1 MEMPRFPLASKIL
14 RGRCRYVSRTLP
26 LEGQVSEGTRIQL
39 CGRLSVEIQGLQVA
53 DSLRGRQVPL
63 LLAYL
68 VLNRDR
74 YVGREELIGALW
86 PFQAPRSQDA
96 ALRTLL
102 SRLRSVLGS
111 SALPGRDEL
120 VLVLPEPVWIDIE
133 AAVIE
138 VQRAQQT
145 LERGDVRSAWALAQV
160 PLNIA
165 GRGLLPGSQ
174 ARWLDPRRRELE
186 DVRLRALEVIGRA
199 GLSMGGT
206 QLASVERAARNLI
219 EAEPYRESGYALL
232 MEALALQ
239 GNVAEG
245 LLVFDRLRTLL
256 RDELGTMPSAET
268 IAVHERLLGRGGRP
282 VAAGA
287 VPAEI
292 EASAVELPPE
302 LATRARAPLVGRG
315 REMSELEQLWLA
327 ATGEQAG
334 DSRGRIV
341 LMVGDPGIGK
351 TRLAAELAR
360 RVHAQGACVVAGRAP
375 QETLVAYQLFVEAL
389 RQYLLNVPM
398 AELQA
403 TTRDY
408 GSELARLIPELR
420 RRAPE
425 LPLPSPAE
433 PETDRYRLFEAVVG
447 VLSSISARA
456 PVLLVLD
463 DLQWADRPT
472 LLLLRHLARA
482 SDPARL
488 LILGAYRATEATAES
503 FGDALAELKRERLI
517 SEIAVGGLSELETG
531 ELVRVW
537 TGEAPSHAFAHALHS
552 ETEGNP
558 LFIEEIV
565 RHLAEAGV
573 RASEAGAR
581 ELQRFGLPENVK
593 QVIAR
598 RLGRL
603 SAQATEWLRVA
614 AVIGRDFDATL
625 HERVVGLGEDEYLN
639 ALDEALSTGLVVE
652 TGSDASYSFSHALI
666 RETLYEGMS
675 AARRARIHRR
685 VGEALEAGR
694 GDRQRSPDR
703 RGSDRNLVA
712 LAHHFTRAA
721 GVEDVDKAITYA
733 CRAGEWATKMLAH
746 EEAGEQYTRALEVL
760 DRFQPDALQRRCE
773 LLLLIGEAR
782 VRSGE
787 RVLALLAFAEAA
799 ELAESLGDEVS
810 LARAAIGASR
820 RYIQQPG
827 VVETEVIELLER
839 ALAANRGEHT
849 VIRVRLLARL
859 CGALYYSPERSRMQ
873 ALTHE
878 AVALAR
884 ELDDPE
890 ARAHACAAS
899 RRMLWSPAKLQ
910 ARVEAATEM
919 LTCARKAGDLELE
932 LQAHAWLAVD
942 LLESGDRDAVDAQM
956 QSFVAGAE
964 RLRQPLFTWHATI
977 WEAMCALLAGDLEHA
992 EDLAADALAIGAGSI
1007 TARDYHAVQILAIR
1021 RENGRMAE
1029 LDAGIR
1035 RLGDSYAPRPVWRA
1049 ALAMLEWESGHAEEA
1064 QRHLD
1069 VLSDGGFANVPL
1081 DGDWLTTMALAAD
1094 ICARLGDEPTA
1105 AIIHEQLLPYAQA
1118 NVVIGLGAV
1127 CLGSVAT
1134 FVGRLAAAIGHKRE
1148 ATQLFEQGLVSNSA
1162 LRAPLCVARTEL
1174 EYARVLGPGRR
1185 GQELVAAAE
1194 RAAARLGVDK
1204 LARDA
1209 EQLRT
1214 VWAGCK
1220 SRLPRTLP
1228 SPSS

>member
-1 MEMPRFPLASKIL
+1 
-14 RGRCRYVSRTLP
+14 
-26 LEGQVSEGTRIQL
+26 
-39 CGRLSVEIQGLQVA
+39 
-53 DSLRGRQVPL
+53 
-63 LLAYL
+63 
-68 VLNRDR
+68 
-74 YVGREELIGALW
+74 
-86 PFQAPRSQDA
+86 
-96 ALRTLL
+96 
-102 SRLRSVLGS
+102 
-111 SALPGRDEL
+111 
-120 VLVLPEPVWIDIE
+120 
-133 AAVIE
+133 
-138 VQRAQQT
+138 
-145 LERGDVRSAWALAQV
+145 
-160 PLNIA
+160 
-165 GRGLLPGSQ
+165 
-174 ARWLDPRRRELE
+174 
-186 DVRLRALEVIGRA
+186 
-199 GLSMGGT
+199 
-206 QLASVERAARNLI
+206 VERAARHLI
-219 EAEPYRESGYALL
+219 DAEPYRESGYSLL

-268 IAVHERLLGRGGRP
+268 IAVHERLLGRGSRGAAVGAG
-282 VAAGA
+282 VAAFDA
-287 VPAEI
+287 D
-292 EASAVELPPE
+292 ASAVELPPE

-315 REMSELEQLWLA
+315 REMSELEQLWLTV
-327 ATGEQAG
+327 TGQQAG
-334 DSRGRIV
+334 DSPGRIV

-360 RVHAQGACVVAGRAP
+360 RVHAQGAGVIAGRAP

-389 RQYLLNVPM
+389 RQYLLNVPV

-488 LILGAYRATEATAES
+488 LILGAYRATEATTES
-503 FGDALAELKRERLI
+503 VADALAELRRERLI
-517 SEIAVGGLSELETG
+517 SEIEVGGLSELETA
-531 ELVRVW
+531 ELVRLW
-537 TGEAPSHAFAHALHS
+537 TGEAPSLAFAHALHS

-614 AVIGRDFDATL
+614 AVIGRDFEAGL
-625 HERVVGLGEDEYLN
+625 HERVVALEEDEYLN
-639 ALDEALSTGLVVE
+639 ALDEALSAGLVVE
-652 TGSDASYSFSHALI
+652 AGADPSYSFSHALI

-685 VGEALEAGR
+685 VGEALELGP
-694 GDRQRSPDR
+694 GD
-703 RGSDRNLVA
+703 DRNLVA

-721 GVEDVDKAITYA
+721 GAEDVDKAIAYA
-733 CRAGEWATKMLAH
+733 CRAGEWATRMLAH
-746 EEAGEQYTRALEVL
+746 EEAGEQYTHALEVL
-760 DRFQPDALQRRCE
+760 DRFKPDALQRRCE

-799 ELAESLGDEVS
+799 ELAESLGDNVS
-810 LARAAIGASR
+810 LARAAIGSSR

-827 VVETEVIELLER
+827 VVETETIELLRR
-839 ALAANRGEHT
+839 ALAANAGERS

-859 CGALYYSPERSRMQ
+859 CGALYYSPERGQMQ
-873 ALTHE
+873 ALSEE
-878 AVALAR
+878 ASALAQG
-884 ELDDPE
+884 LDDPE
-890 ARAHACAAS
+890 AAAHACAA
-899 RRMLWSPAKLQ
+899 RRRTLWSPAKLQ
-910 ARVEAATEM
+910 ARLEASTEM
-919 LTCARKAGDLELE
+919 LTCARRAGDLELE

-942 LLESGDRDAVDAQM
+942 LLEAGDRDAVDAQM
-956 QSFVAGAE
+956 ESFVAGAE

-977 WEAMCALLAGDLEHA
+977 WDAMGALLGGDLGRA
-992 EDLAADALAIGAGSI
+992 EDSAADALAIGAASV
-1007 TARDYHAVQILAIR
+1007 TARDYHGVQILAIR
-1021 RENGRMAE
+1021 REDGRMAQ
-1029 LDAGIR
+1029 LGDGVR
-1035 RLGDSYAPRPVWRA
+1035 RLAESHADRPAWRA
-1049 ALAMLEWESGHAEEA
+1049 ALAMLEWESGRADEA
-1064 QRHLD
+1064 RRHID
-1069 VLSDGGFANVPL
+1069 ALSDRGFANVPL

-1094 ICARLGDEPTA
+1094 VCAGLGDEATA
-1105 AIIHEQLLPYAQA
+1105 AIIHEQLLPYAHA
-1118 NVVIGLGAV
+1118 NVVIGLGAA

-1134 FVGRLAAAIGHKRE
+1134 FAGRLAAAIGRKRE
-1148 ATQLFEQGLVSNSA
+1148 AADLFEQGLAANSA
-1162 LRAPLCVARTEL
+1162 LRAPVCVARTEL
-1174 EYARVLGPGRR
+1174 EYARALGPGRR
-1185 GQELVAAAE
+1185 GQELVSRAE
-1194 RAAARLGVDK
+1194 RSAVELGLEK
-1204 LARDA
+1204 LTHDA
-1209 EQLRT
+1209 QQLRG
-1214 VWAGCK
+1214 VWAGRK
-1220 SRLPRTLP
+1220 SRSPRTLP

>member
-1 MEMPRFPLASKIL
+1 M
-14 RGRCRYVSRTLP
+14 
-26 LEGQVSEGTRIQL
+26 
-39 CGRLSVEIQGLQVA
+39 A

-120 VLVLPEPVWIDIE
+120 ALVLPEPVWIDIE
-133 AAVIE
+133 AAVVE
-138 VQRAQQT
+138 VRRAQET
-145 LERGDVRSAWALAQV
+145 LDRGDVRSAWALAQV

-174 ARWLDPRRRELE
+174 ARWLEPRRRELE

-199 GLSMGGT
+199 GLSLGGT

-219 EAEPYRESGYALL
+219 EAEPYRESGYELL

-256 RDELGTMPSAET
+256 RDELGTMPSAGT
-268 IAVHERLLGRGGRP
+268 IAVHERLLGRGARP
-282 VAAGA
+282 AAAAGTA
-287 VPAEI
+287 PAANG
-292 EASAVELPPE
+292 ASAVELPPE
-302 LATRARAPLVGRG
+302 LATRAHTPLVGRG
-315 REMSELEQLWLA
+315 REMSELEQLWQA
-327 ATGEQAG
+327 ATGQPAG
-334 DSRGRIV
+334 DKPGRIV

-360 RVHAQGACVVAGRAP
+360 RVHAQGACVIAGRAP

-420 RRAPE
+420 RRAPD
-425 LPLPSPAE
+425 LLLPSPAE

-447 VLSSISARA
+447 ILSSISARA

-503 FGDALAELKRERLI
+503 FGDALAELRRERLI
-517 SEIAVGGLSELETG
+517 SEIEVGGLSELETA
-531 ELVRVW
+531 ELVQVW
-537 TGEAPSHAFAHALHS
+537 TGEAPSHAFAHALQS

-625 HERVVGLGEDEYLN
+625 HERVVALGEDAYLN
-639 ALDEALSTGLVVE
+639 ALDEALSAGLVVE

-685 VGEALEAGR
+685 VGEALEAGA
-694 GDRQRSPDR
+694 
-703 RGSDRNLVA
+703 GSDRNLVA

-721 GVEDVDKAITYA
+721 GAEDVDKAITYA
-733 CRAGEWATKMLAH
+733 CRAGEWATRMLAH
-746 EEAGEQYTRALEVL
+746 EEAGEQYTHALEVL
-760 DRFQPDALQRRCE
+760 DRFQPDALGRRCE

-799 ELAESLGDEVS
+799 ELAESLGDNVS
-810 LARAAIGASR
+810 LARAAIGSSR

-827 VVETEVIELLER
+827 VVETEVIELLRR
-839 ALAANRGEHT
+839 ALAANEGELS

-859 CGALYYSPERSRMQ
+859 CGALYYSPERGQMQ
-873 ALTHE
+873 ALSDE
-878 AVALAR
+878 ALALAQ

-899 RRMLWSPAKLQ
+899 RRTLWSPAKLQ
-910 ARVEAATEM
+910 ARVEASTEM
-919 LTCARKAGDLELE
+919 LTCAREAGDLELE

-942 LLESGDRDAVDAQM
+942 LLESGDRAAVDAQM
-956 QSFVAGAE
+956 DSFVAGAE

-977 WEAMCALLAGDLEHA
+977 WEAMCALLAGDLGHA
-992 EDLAADALAIGAGSI
+992 EDLAADALATGAGSI

-1021 RENGRMAE
+1021 REDGRMAE
-1029 LDAGIR
+1029 LGAGIR
-1035 RLGDSYAPRPVWRA
+1035 RLGDSYAVRPVWRA
-1049 ALAMLEWESGHAEEA
+1049 ALAMVAWESGRAEEA
-1064 QRHLD
+1064 QTHID
-1069 VLSDGGFANVPL
+1069 MLSERGFADVPL

-1094 ICARLGDEPTA
+1094 VCAGLGDEPTA
-1105 AIIHEQLLPYAQA
+1105 AIIHEQLLPHAQA
-1118 NVVIGLGAV
+1118 NVVIGLGAA

-1134 FVGRLAAAIGHKRE
+1134 FAGRLAATIGRRRE
-1148 ATQLFEQGLVSNSA
+1148 AAELFEQGLAANTA
-1162 LRAPLCVARTEL
+1162 LRAPACVARTEL
-1174 EYARVLGPGRR
+1174 EYARALGPGRR
-1185 GQELVAAAE
+1185 GQDLVSSAE
-1194 RAAARLGVDK
+1194 RAAVQLGLDK

-1209 EQLRT
+1209 EQLRS
-1214 VWAGCK
+1214 VWANGK
-1220 SRLPRTLP
+1220 SRLSRTLP

>member
-1 MEMPRFPLASKIL
+1 
-14 RGRCRYVSRTLP
+14 LP
-26 LEGQVSEGTRIQL
+26 SEGQVSEGTRIQL
-39 CGRLSVEIQGLQVA
+39 CGRLSVEIDGVQIA
-53 DSLRGRQVPL
+53 DALRGRQVPL

-102 SRLRSVLGS
+102 SRLRSALGA
-111 SALPGRDEL
+111 SALAGRDEL
-120 VLVLPEPVWIDIE
+120 GLVLPEPVWIDIE
-133 AAVIE
+133 AAVVE

-165 GRGLLPGSQ
+165 GRGLLPGAQ
-174 ARWLDPRRRELE
+174 ARWLEPRRRELE

-199 GLSMGGT
+199 GLSLGGT
-206 QLASVERAARNLI
+206 QLASVERAARSLI

-239 GNVAEG
+239 GNVAEA

-268 IAVHERLLGRGGRP
+268 IALHERLLGRGGRP
-282 VAAGA
+282 AAAGA
-287 VPAEI
+287 VPADG

-302 LATRARAPLVGRG
+302 LATRARAPLVGRA
-315 REMSELEQLWLA
+315 REMSELEQLWRA
-327 ATGEQAG
+327 ATGQPG

-360 RVHAQGACVVAGRAP
+360 RVHVQGAIVIAGRAP

-389 RQYLLNVPM
+389 RQYLLNIPM

-408 GSELARLIPELR
+408 GAELARLIPELR

-425 LPLPSPAE
+425 LPLPSPVE

-456 PVLLVLD
+456 PILLVLD

-503 FGDALAELKRERLI
+503 FGDALAELRRERLI
-517 SEIAVGGLSELETG
+517 SEIAVGGLNELETA

-537 TGEAPSHAFAHALHS
+537 TGEAPSHAFAHALQS

-614 AVIGRDFDATL
+614 AVIGRDFDASL
-625 HERVVGLGEDEYLN
+625 HERVVALGEDEYLN
-639 ALDEALSTGLVVE
+639 ALDEALSAGLVVE
-652 TGSDASYSFSHALI
+652 AGSGSYSFSHALI

-694 GDRQRSPDR
+694 GDGPRRDR
-703 RGSDRNLVA
+703 RAKDRNLVA

-733 CRAGEWATKMLAH
+733 CRAGEWATRMLAH

-799 ELAESLGDEVS
+799 ELAESLGDNAS
-810 LARAAIGASR
+810 LARAAIGSSR

-827 VVETEVIELLER
+827 VVETEVIELLQR
-839 ALAANRGEHT
+839 ALAANQREHSA
-849 VIRVRLLARL
+849 IRVRLLARL
-859 CGALYYSPERSRMQ
+859 CGALYYSPERDRMP
-873 ALTHE
+873 ALADE
-878 AVALAR
+878 AVALAH

-890 ARAHACAAS
+890 AKAHACAAQ
-899 RRMLWSPAKLQ
+899 RRTLWSPAKLQ
-910 ARVEAATEM
+910 ARLEASTEM
-919 LTCARKAGDLELE
+919 LTSARAAEDLELE

-956 QSFVAGAE
+956 ESFVAGAE

-977 WEAMCALLAGDLEHA
+977 WHAMCALLAGDLAHA

-1007 TARDYHAVQILAIR
+1007 TARDYHAVQIVAIR
-1021 RENGRMAE
+1021 REDGRMAE
-1029 LDAGIR
+1029 LDAGMR
-1035 RLGDSYAPRPVWRA
+1035 RLGDSYAGRPVWRA
-1049 ALAMLEWESGHAEEA
+1049 ALAMLESESGRPDQA
-1064 QRHLD
+1064 QAHID
-1069 VLSDGGFANVPL
+1069 VLSEHGFTDIPL
-1081 DGDWLTTMALAAD
+1081 DGDWLTTMALSAD
-1094 ICARLGDEPTA
+1094 VCAELGDEQTA
-1105 AIIHEQLLPYAQA
+1105 AIIYEQLLPYAGA
-1118 NVVIGLGAV
+1118 NVVVGLGAA

-1134 FVGRLAAAIGHKRE
+1134 FVGRLAGVIGRERE
-1148 ATQLFEQGLVSNSA
+1148 AAALFEQGLAANTA

-1174 EYARVLGPGRR
+1174 VYARALGPGRR
-1185 GQELVAAAE
+1185 GEELVAAAE
-1194 RAAARLGVDK
+1194 RTAARLGVDK
-1204 LARDA
+1204 LARDS
-1209 EQLRT
+1209 EQLRS
-1214 VWAGCK
+1214 VWASEK
-1220 SRLPRTLP
+1220 SRLPRSLP

>member
-1 MEMPRFPLASKIL
+1 MPS
-14 RGRCRYVSRTLP
+14 
-26 LEGQVSEGTRIQL
+26 EGQVSEGTRIQL
-39 CGRLSVEIQGLQVA
+39 CGRLSVEIDGEQVA
-53 DSLRGRQVPL
+53 DALRGRQVPL

-111 SALPGRDEL
+111 SALAGRDEL
-120 VLVLPEPVWIDIE
+120 GLVLPEPVWIDIE
-133 AAVIE
+133 AAVVE
-138 VQRAQQT
+138 VQRAHQT

-174 ARWLDPRRRELE
+174 ARWLEPRRRELE

-206 QLASVERAARNLI
+206 QLASVERAARSLI

-268 IAVHERLLGRGGRP
+268 IAVHERLLGRGGR
-282 VAAGA
+282 VAASGA
-287 VPAEI
+287 GVTLVDT

-302 LATRARAPLVGRG
+302 LATRARAPLVGRA
-315 REMSELEQLWLA
+315 REMAELEQLWLTL
-327 ATGEQAG
+327 TGQQAG
-334 DSRGRIV
+334 DSPGRIV
-341 LMVGDPGIGK
+341 LMVGDPGVGK

-360 RVHAQGACVVAGRAP
+360 RVHAQGAGVIAGRAP

-420 RRAPE
+420 RRVPE

-517 SEIAVGGLSELETG
+517 SEIAVGGLSELETA
-531 ELVRVW
+531 ELVQVW

-614 AVIGRDFDATL
+614 AVIGRDFEASL
-625 HERVVGLGEDEYLN
+625 HERVVSLDEDEYLN
-639 ALDEALSTGLVVE
+639 ALDEALSAGLVVE
-652 TGSDASYSFSHALI
+652 AGADASYSFSHALI

-685 VGEALEAGR
+685 VGEALEAGVE
-694 GDRQRSPDR
+694 
-703 RGSDRNLVA
+703 SDRNLVA

-721 GVEDVDKAITYA
+721 SAEDVDKAIAYA
-733 CRAGEWATKMLAH
+733 CRAGEWATQMLAH
-746 EEAGEQYTRALEVL
+746 EEAGEQYTHALEVL

-787 RVLALLAFAEAA
+787 HVPALLALAEAA
-799 ELAESLGDEVS
+799 ELAESLGDNIS
-810 LARAAIGASR
+810 LARAAIGSSR

-827 VVETEVIELLER
+827 IVETEVIELLRR
-839 ALAANRGEHT
+839 ALTANEPERS

-859 CGALYYSPERSRMQ
+859 CGALYYSPERSQMQ
-873 ALTHE
+873 ALSDE
-878 AVALAR
+878 ASELAY

-890 ARAHACAAS
+890 ALAHACAA
-899 RRMLWSPAKLQ
+899 RRRTVWSPAQLP
-910 ARVEAATEM
+910 ARVEASTEM

-956 QSFVAGAE
+956 ESFVAGAE

-977 WEAMCALLAGDLEHA
+977 WDTMCALLAGDLGRA
-992 EDLAADALAIGAGSI
+992 EDHAADALAIGAGSV

-1021 RENGRMAE
+1021 REDGRMAD
-1029 LDAGIR
+1029 LDAGV
-1035 RLGDSYAPRPVWRA
+1035 RLLAERYADRPPWRA
-1049 ALAMLEWESGHAEEA
+1049 ALAMLEWESGRA
-1064 QRHLD
+1064 QAAQTHIDALADR
-1069 VLSDGGFANVPL
+1069 GFANVPL

-1094 ICARLGDEPTA
+1094 VCAGLGDEATA
-1105 AIIHEQLLPYAQA
+1105 AIIHEQLLPYAPA
-1118 NVVIGLGAV
+1118 NVVIGLGAA

-1134 FVGRLAAAIGHKRE
+1134 FVARLAMAIGLKHE
-1148 ATQLFEQGLVSNSA
+1148 AAELFEQGLAANAA
-1162 LRAPLCVARTEL
+1162 LRAPACVGRTEL
-1174 EYARVLGPGRR
+1174 EYARLLGPGRR
-1185 GQELVAAAE
+1185 GQDLLAGAEQAAAQFG
-1194 RAAARLGVDK
+1194 LHK

-1209 EQLRT
+1209 EQLRS
-1214 VWAGCK
+1214 VWAGGK
-1220 SRLPRTLP
+1220 SRLSRTLP

>member
-1 MEMPRFPLASKIL
+1 M
-14 RGRCRYVSRTLP
+14 
-26 LEGQVSEGTRIQL
+26 
-39 CGRLSVEIQGLQVA
+39 A

-111 SALPGRDEL
+111 SALAGRDEL
-120 VLVLPEPVWIDIE
+120 GLVLPEPVWIDIE
-133 AAVIE
+133 AAVVE
-138 VQRAQQT
+138 VQRAQET
-145 LERGDVRSAWALAQV
+145 LDRGDVRSAWALAQV

-174 ARWLDPRRRELE
+174 ARWLEPRRRELE

-199 GLSMGGT
+199 GLSLGGT

-256 RDELGTMPSAET
+256 RDELGTMPSAGT
-268 IAVHERLLGRGGRP
+268 IALHERLLGRGARP
-282 VAAGA
+282 GAAAGTA
-287 VPAEI
+287 PADT

-302 LATRARAPLVGRG
+302 LATRAHTPLVGRG

-327 ATGEQAG
+327 ATGQPAG
-334 DSRGRIV
+334 DTPGRIV

-360 RVHAQGACVVAGRAP
+360 RVHAQGACVIAGRAP

-420 RRAPE
+420 RRAPD

-447 VLSSISARA
+447 ILSSISARA

-517 SEIAVGGLSELETG
+517 SEIEVGGLSELDTA
-531 ELVRVW
+531 ELVQVW

-625 HERVVGLGEDEYLN
+625 HERVVALGEDEYLN
-639 ALDEALSTGLVVE
+639 ALDEALSSGLVVE

-685 VGEALEAGR
+685 VGEALEAGA
-694 GDRQRSPDR
+694 
-703 RGSDRNLVA
+703 GSDRNLVA

-721 GVEDVDKAITYA
+721 GAEDVDKAITYA
-733 CRAGEWATKMLAH
+733 CRAGEWATRMLAH
-746 EEAGEQYTRALEVL
+746 EEAGEQYTHALEVL
-760 DRFQPDALQRRCE
+760 DRFQPDALARRCE

-799 ELAESLGDEVS
+799 ELAESLGDNVS
-810 LARAAIGASR
+810 LARAAIGSSR

-827 VVETEVIELLER
+827 VVETEVIELLRR
-839 ALAANRGEHT
+839 ALAATEGELS

-859 CGALYYSPERSRMQ
+859 CGALYYSPERGQMQ
-873 ALTHE
+873 ALSDE
-878 AVALAR
+878 ALALAQ

-899 RRMLWSPAKLQ
+899 RRTLWSPAKLQ
-910 ARVEAATEM
+910 ARVEASTEM
-919 LTCARKAGDLELE
+919 LTCARNAGDLELE

-956 QSFVAGAE
+956 DSFVAGAE

-977 WEAMCALLAGDLEHA
+977 WEAMCAQLAGDLGHA

-1021 RENGRMAE
+1021 REDGRMAE

-1035 RLGDSYAPRPVWRA
+1035 RLGDGYAVRPVWRA
-1049 ALAMLEWESGHAEEA
+1049 ALAMVEWESGRAEEA
-1064 QRHLD
+1064 QTHID
-1069 VLSDGGFANVPL
+1069 MLSERGFADVPL

-1094 ICARLGDEPTA
+1094 VCAGLGDEPTA
-1105 AIIHEQLLPYAQA
+1105 AIIHEQLLPYVQA
-1118 NVVIGLGAV
+1118 NVVIGLGAA

-1134 FVGRLAAAIGHKRE
+1134 FAGRLAATIGRRRE
-1148 ATQLFEQGLVSNSA
+1148 ATELFEQGLVANTA
-1162 LRAPLCVARTEL
+1162 LRAPACVARTEL
-1174 EYARVLGPGRR
+1174 EYARALGPGRR
-1185 GQELVAAAE
+1185 GQDLVASAE
-1194 RAAARLGVDK
+1194 RAAVQLGLDK

-1209 EQLRT
+1209 EQLRS
-1214 VWAGCK
+1214 VWASGK
-1220 SRLPRTLP
+1220 RRLSRTLP

>member
-1 MEMPRFPLASKIL
+1 
-14 RGRCRYVSRTLP
+14 
-26 LEGQVSEGTRIQL
+26 
-39 CGRLSVEIQGLQVA
+39 
-53 DSLRGRQVPL
+53 
-63 LLAYL
+63 
-68 VLNRDR
+68 
-74 YVGREELIGALW
+74 
-86 PFQAPRSQDA
+86 
-96 ALRTLL
+96 
-102 SRLRSVLGS
+102 
-111 SALPGRDEL
+111 
-120 VLVLPEPVWIDIE
+120 
-133 AAVIE
+133 

-174 ARWLDPRRRELE
+174 ARWLEPRRRELE

-206 QLASVERAARNLI
+206 QLASVERAARSLI
-219 EAEPYRESGYALL
+219 EAEPYRESGYSLL

-268 IAVHERLLGRGGRP
+268 IAVHERLLGRGVRTGTGTGTG
-282 VAAGA
+282 AGTA
-287 VPAEI
+287 PADT
-292 EASAVELPPE
+292 EASGVELPPE

-315 REMSELEQLWLA
+315 REMSELEQLWRT
-327 ATGEQAG
+327 ATGQEAG
-334 DSRGRIV
+334 DSPGRIV

-360 RVHAQGACVVAGRAP
+360 RVHAQGACVIAGRAP

-389 RQYLLNVPM
+389 RQYLLNVPI

-433 PETDRYRLFEAVVG
+433 HETDRYRLFEAVVG

-503 FGDALAELKRERLI
+503 FSDALAELRRERLI
-517 SEIAVGGLSELETG
+517 SEIEVGGLSELETAQ
-531 ELVRVW
+531 LVEVW
-537 TGEAPSHAFAHALHS
+537 TGEAPSHAFAHALQT

-614 AVIGRDFDATL
+614 AVIGRDFDAAL
-625 HERVVGLGEDEYLN
+625 HERVVALDEDEYLN

-652 TGSDASYSFSHALI
+652 IGSDASYSFSHALI

-685 VGEALEAGR
+685 VGEALEAGA
-694 GDRQRSPDR
+694 D
-703 RGSDRNLVA
+703 SDRNLVA

-721 GVEDVDKAITYA
+721 SAEEVDKAISYA
-733 CRAGEWATKMLAH
+733 CRAGEWATSMLAH

-760 DRFQPDALQRRCE
+760 DRFQPAALQRRCE

-799 ELAESLGDEVS
+799 ELAESLGDNVS
-810 LARAAIGASR
+810 LARAAIGSSR

-827 VVETEVIELLER
+827 VVETEVIELLRR
-839 ALAANRGEHT
+839 ALAANEGERS

-859 CGALYYSPERSRMQ
+859 CGALYYSPQRWQMQ
-873 ALTHE
+873 AITDE
-878 AVALAR
+878 ALALAQ

-890 ARAHACAAS
+890 ARAHACAAN
-899 RRMLWSPAKLQ
+899 RRTLWSPAKLP
-910 ARVEAATEM
+910 ARLEASTEM
-919 LTCARKAGDLELE
+919 LTCARKTGDLELE

-956 QSFVAGAE
+956 ESFVAGAE
-964 RLRQPLFTWHATI
+964 RLRQPLFTWQATI
-977 WEAMCALLAGDLEHA
+977 WDAMCALLAGDLGRA
-992 EDLAADALAIGAGSI
+992 EDHAADALAIGAGSV

-1021 RENGRMAE
+1021 REDGRMAD
-1029 LDAGIR
+1029 LDDGVR
-1035 RLGDSYAPRPVWRA
+1035 RLAESYADRPAWRA
-1049 ALAMLEWESGHAEEA
+1049 ALAMLEWESGRAEEA
-1064 QRHLD
+1064 QTHID
-1069 VLSDGGFANVPL
+1069 ALSDRGFANVPL
-1081 DGDWLTTMALAAD
+1081 DGDWLTTMALAAEV
-1094 ICARLGDEPTA
+1094 CAGLGDEATA
-1105 AIIHEQLLPYAQA
+1105 AIIHEQLLPYADA

-1134 FVGRLAAAIGHKRE
+1134 FLGRLCTTIGQKRD
-1148 ATQLFEQGLVSNSA
+1148 ATELFEKGLAANSA
-1162 LRAPLCVARTEL
+1162 LRAPACVGRTEL
-1174 EYARVLGPGRR
+1174 EYARALGSGRR
-1185 GQELVAAAE
+1185 GQELVARAESTAAE
-1194 RAAARLGVDK
+1194 YGLDK

-1209 EQLRT
+1209 EHLRS
-1214 VWAGCK
+1214 VWAGGK

>member
-1 MEMPRFPLASKIL
+1 MPS
-14 RGRCRYVSRTLP
+14 
-26 LEGQVSEGTRIQL
+26 EGQVSEGARIQL
-39 CGRLSVEIQGLQVA
+39 CGRLSVEIDGVQVA
-53 DSLRGRQVPL
+53 DALRGRQVPL

-68 VLNRDR
+68 VLNRER

-111 SALPGRDEL
+111 SALAGRDEL
-120 VLVLPEPVWIDIE
+120 GLVLPEPVWIDIE
-133 AAVIE
+133 AAVVE

-145 LERGDVRSAWALAQV
+145 LDRGDVRSAWALAQV

-174 ARWLDPRRRELE
+174 ARWLEPRRRELE

-206 QLASVERAARNLI
+206 QLASVERAARSLI
-219 EAEPYRESGYALL
+219 DAEPYRESGYALL

-268 IAVHERLLGRGGRP
+268 IAVHERLLGRGGRA
-282 VAAGA
+282 VAVGA
-287 VPAEI
+287 AAADL
-292 EASAVELPPE
+292 EASVVELPPE
-302 LATRARAPLVGRG
+302 LATRARASLVGRD
-315 REMSELEQLWLA
+315 REMSELEQLWQT
-327 ATGEQAG
+327 ATGQQAG
-334 DSRGRIV
+334 DSPGRIV

-351 TRLAAELAR
+351 TRLAAELAL
-360 RVHAQGACVVAGRAP
+360 RVHAQGAGVIAGRAP

-503 FGDALAELKRERLI
+503 FGDALGELRRERLI
-517 SEIAVGGLSELETG
+517 SEIEVGGLSELETA
-531 ELVRVW
+531 ELVRIW

-614 AVIGRDFDATL
+614 AVIGRDFDAAL
-625 HERVVGLGEDEYLN
+625 HERVVALGEDEYLN

-685 VGEALEAGR
+685 VGEALEAGA
-694 GDRQRSPDR
+694 D
-703 RGSDRNLVA
+703 SDRNLVA

-721 GVEDVDKAITYA
+721 TADDVDKAIEYA
-733 CRAGEWATKMLAH
+733 CRAGEWATRMLAH
-746 EEAGEQYTRALEVL
+746 EEAGEQYTHALEVL
-760 DRFQPDALQRRCE
+760 DRFNSDALQRRCD

-787 RVLALLAFAEAA
+787 RVPALLAFAEAA
-799 ELAESLGDEVS
+799 ELAESLGDNVG
-810 LARAAIGASR
+810 LARAAIGSSR

-827 VVETEVIELLER
+827 IVETEVIELLRR
-839 ALAANRGEHT
+839 ALAANPAERS

-859 CGALYYSPERSRMQ
+859 CGALYYSPERGQMQ
-873 ALTHE
+873 ALSDE
-878 AVALAR
+878 ASALAY

-890 ARAHACAAS
+890 ALAHACAA
-899 RRMLWSPAKLQ
+899 RRRTLWSPAQLP

-956 QSFVAGAE
+956 ESFVAGAE

-977 WEAMCALLAGDLEHA
+977 WDAMCALLAGDLSRA
-992 EDLAADALAIGAGSI
+992 EDHAADALAVGAGSI
-1007 TARDYHAVQILAIR
+1007 TARDYHAVQIVAIR
-1021 RENGRMAE
+1021 REDGRMAE
-1029 LDAGIR
+1029 LDAGMR
-1035 RLGDSYAPRPVWRA
+1035 QLGDSNAVRPVWRA
-1049 ALAMLEWESGHAEEA
+1049 ALAMVEWESGRAEEA
-1064 QRHLD
+1064 QSHID
-1069 VLSDGGFANVPL
+1069 MLSDRGFADIPL

-1094 ICARLGDEPTA
+1094 VCAGLGDAQTA
-1105 AIIHEQLLPYAQA
+1105 AIIHEQLLPYVHA
-1118 NVVIGLGAV
+1118 NVVVGLGAV

-1134 FVGRLAAAIGHKRE
+1134 FAGKLAAAIGRKRE
-1148 ATQLFEQGLVSNSA
+1148 AVELLERGLAANTA
-1162 LRAPLCVARTEL
+1162 LRAPACVARTEL

-1185 GQELVAAAE
+1185 GQDLLAGAEHAAAE
-1194 RAAARLGVDK
+1194 FGLHK

-1209 EQLRT
+1209 EQLRS
-1214 VWAGCK
+1214 VWAGGK
-1220 SRLPRTLP
+1220 SGLPRTLP

>member
-1 MEMPRFPLASKIL
+1 
-14 RGRCRYVSRTLP
+14 LP
-26 LEGQVSEGTRIQL
+26 SEGQVSEGARIQL
-39 CGRLSVEIQGLQVA
+39 CGRLSVEIDGVQVA
-53 DSLRGRQVPL
+53 DALRGRQVPL

-111 SALPGRDEL
+111 SALAGRDEL
-120 VLVLPEPVWIDIE
+120 GLVLPEPVWIDVE

-138 VQRAQQT
+138 VQRAQKT

-174 ARWLDPRRRELE
+174 ARWLEPRRRELE

-206 QLASVERAARNLI
+206 QLASVERAARSLI
-219 EAEPYRESGYALL
+219 DAEPYRESGYALL

-268 IAVHERLLGRGGRP
+268 IAVHERLLGRGGRA
-282 VAAGA
+282 VNVGTGAAD
-287 VPAEI
+287 I
-292 EASAVELPPE
+292 EASPVELPPE

-315 REMSELEQLWLA
+315 REMAELEQLWVT
-327 ATGEQAG
+327 ATGRQAG
-334 DSRGRIV
+334 DSPGRIV

-360 RVHAQGACVVAGRAP
+360 RVHAQGAGVIAGRAP

-389 RQYLLNVPM
+389 RQYLLNVPI

-408 GSELARLIPELR
+408 GAEFARLIPELR
-420 RRAPE
+420 RRTPE

-433 PETDRYRLFEAVVG
+433 PDTDRYRLFEAVVG
-447 VLSSISARA
+447 VLSSISART

-488 LILGAYRATEATAES
+488 LILGAYRPTEATAES

-517 SEIAVGGLSELETG
+517 SEIAVGGLSELETA
-531 ELVRVW
+531 ELVQVW
-537 TGEAPSHAFAHALHS
+537 TSEAPSHAFAHALHA

-603 SAQATEWLRVA
+603 SSQATEWLRVA
-614 AVIGRDFDATL
+614 AVIGRDFDAGL
-625 HERVVGLGEDEYLN
+625 HERVVALGEDEYLN

-652 TGSDASYSFSHALI
+652 AGSDASYSFSHALI

-685 VGEALEAGR
+685 VGEALEAGV
-694 GDRQRSPDR
+694 D
-703 RGSDRNLVA
+703 SDRNLVA

-721 GVEDVDKAITYA
+721 SAEDVDKAIGYA
-733 CRAGEWATKMLAH
+733 CRAGEWATQMLAY
-746 EEAGEQYTRALEVL
+746 EEAGEQYTHALEVL

-787 RVLALLAFAEAA
+787 RVPALLAFAEAA
-799 ELAESLGDEVS
+799 ELAESLGDNIG
-810 LARAAIGASR
+810 LARAAIGSSR

-827 VVETEVIELLER
+827 IVETEVIELLRR
-839 ALAANRGEHT
+839 ALAANQDERS

-859 CGALYYSPERSRMQ
+859 CSALYYSPERGQMQ
-873 ALTHE
+873 AISDE
-878 AVALAR
+878 ATALAE

-890 ARAHACAAS
+890 ARAHARAA
-899 RRMLWSPAKLQ
+899 RRRALWSPAKLQ
-910 ARVEAATEM
+910 ARLEASTEM
-919 LTCARKAGDLELE
+919 LTCARTAEDLELE

-956 QSFVAGAE
+956 DSFVAGAE
-964 RLRQPLFTWHATI
+964 RLRQPLFTWHATV
-977 WEAMCALLAGDLEHA
+977 WEAMSALLAADLGRA
-992 EDLAADALAIGAGSI
+992 EELAADALAIGAGST

-1021 RENGRMAE
+1021 REDGRMAE
-1029 LDAGIR
+1029 LEAGIK
-1035 RLGDSYAPRPVWRA
+1035 RLGSSYAGRPVWRA
-1049 ALAMLEWESGHAEEA
+1049 ALAMVEWEIGRPEKAREHFGRLAE
-1064 QRHLD
+1064 H
-1069 VLSDGGFANVPL
+1069 GFADVAL
-1081 DGDWLTTMALAAD
+1081 DADWLTTMALAAEV
-1094 ICARLGDEPTA
+1094 CAGLGDKAIA
-1105 AIIHEQLLPYAQA
+1105 AVIHRQLLPYAAA
-1118 NVVIGLGAV
+1118 NVVVGLGAA

-1134 FVGRLAAAIGHKRE
+1134 FLARLAATIGLKRE
-1148 ATQLFEQGLVSNSA
+1148 AAELFEQGLAANTA
-1162 LRAPLCVARTEL
+1162 LRAPACVGRTEL
-1174 EYARVLGPGRR
+1174 EYARLLGPGRR
-1185 GQELVAAAE
+1185 GQDLLAGAEHAAAQFG
-1194 RAAARLGVDK
+1194 LHK
-1204 LARDA
+1204 LARDV
-1209 EQLRT
+1209 EQLRS
-1214 VWAGCK
+1214 VWAGGK
-1220 SRLPRTLP
+1220 SRLSRTLP

>member
-1 MEMPRFPLASKIL
+1 MPS
-14 RGRCRYVSRTLP
+14 
-26 LEGQVSEGTRIQL
+26 EGQVSEGTRIQL
-39 CGRLSVEIQGLQVA
+39 CGRLSVEIDGEQVA

-86 PFQAPRSQDA
+86 PFQAPQSQDA

-111 SALPGRDEL
+111 SALAGRDEL
-120 VLVLPEPVWIDIE
+120 GLVLPEPVWIDIE
-133 AAVIE
+133 AAVVE

-174 ARWLDPRRRELE
+174 ARWLEPRRRELE

-206 QLASVERAARNLI
+206 QLASVERAARSLI
-219 EAEPYRESGYALL
+219 EAEPYRESGYSLL

-245 LLVFDRLRTLL
+245 LLVYDRLRTLL
-256 RDELGTMPSAET
+256 RDELGTTPSAET
-268 IAVHERLLGRGGRP
+268 IAVHERLLGRGSR
-282 VAAGA
+282 AATGA
-287 VPAEI
+287 GTA
-292 EASAVELPPE
+292 AADTQTSFVELPPE

-315 REMSELEQLWLA
+315 REMSELEQLWLT
-327 ATGEQAG
+327 ATEQQAG
-334 DSRGRIV
+334 DSPGRIV

-360 RVHAQGACVVAGRAP
+360 RVHAQGACVIAGRAP

-389 RQYLLNVPM
+389 RQYLLSVPI

-408 GSELARLIPELR
+408 SSELARLIPELR

-503 FGDALAELKRERLI
+503 FGDALVELGRERLI
-517 SEIAVGGLSELETG
+517 SEIAVGGLSELETA

-537 TGEAPSHAFAHALHS
+537 SGEAPSHAFARALHS

-614 AVIGRDFDATL
+614 AVIGRDFDSSL
-625 HERVVGLGEDEYLN
+625 HERVVALDEDEYLN

-685 VGEALEAGR
+685 VGEALEADA
-694 GDRQRSPDR
+694 DR
-703 RGSDRNLVA
+703 DRNLVA

-721 GVEDVDKAITYA
+721 SAEDVDKAITYA
-733 CRAGEWATKMLAH
+733 CRAGSGPRGCWP
-746 EEAGEQYTRALEVL
+746 TRRPASST
-760 DRFQPDALQRRCE
+760 RTRCRCST
-773 LLLLIGEAR
+773 ASNR
-782 VRSGE
+782 MRCSG
-787 RVLALLAFAEAA
+787 
-799 ELAESLGDEVS
+799 
-810 LARAAIGASR
+810 GAS
-820 RYIQQPG
+820 
-827 VVETEVIELLER
+827 
-839 ALAANRGEHT
+839 
-849 VIRVRLLARL
+849 
-859 CGALYYSPERSRMQ
+859 C
-873 ALTHE
+873 
-878 AVALAR
+878 
-884 ELDDPE
+884 
-890 ARAHACAAS
+890 C
-899 RRMLWSPAKLQ
+899 
-910 ARVEAATEM
+910 
-919 LTCARKAGDLELE
+919 C
-932 LQAHAWLAVD
+932 
-942 LLESGDRDAVDAQM
+942 
-956 QSFVAGAE
+956 
-964 RLRQPLFTWHATI
+964 
-977 WEAMCALLAGDLEHA
+977 
-992 EDLAADALAIGAGSI
+992 
-1007 TARDYHAVQILAIR
+1007 
-1021 RENGRMAE
+1021 
-1029 LDAGIR
+1029 
-1035 RLGDSYAPRPVWRA
+1035 
-1049 ALAMLEWESGHAEEA
+1049 
-1064 QRHLD
+1064 
-1069 VLSDGGFANVPL
+1069 
-1081 DGDWLTTMALAAD
+1081 
-1094 ICARLGDEPTA
+1094 
-1105 AIIHEQLLPYAQA
+1105 
-1118 NVVIGLGAV
+1118 
-1127 CLGSVAT
+1127 
-1134 FVGRLAAAIGHKRE
+1134 
-1148 ATQLFEQGLVSNSA
+1148 
-1162 LRAPLCVARTEL
+1162 
-1174 EYARVLGPGRR
+1174 
-1185 GQELVAAAE
+1185 
-1194 RAAARLGVDK
+1194 
-1204 LARDA
+1204 
-1209 EQLRT
+1209 
-1214 VWAGCK
+1214 
-1220 SRLPRTLP
+1220 
-1228 SPSS
+1228 